1 MPSGQPPLRRSRYP
15 PDESGILPSKNIITR
30 RLKSLFRMRFPG
42 PFLPGLVLLLLLM
55 PVFKVHGSS
64 YQITGMGFYWP
75 YQGGVKFRL
84 DSDKDKRL
92 DIKMCRGS
100 SEAKYLGTGTL
111 ARKNA
116 RSVKD
121 IFIFTNIHLKAE
133 KAGGPE
139 CQRQDYWPF
148 FAIFNVRYW
157 SLMLSAFRHFII
169 TDWRSVFCQ
178 HSRFAFFL

>member
-55 PVFKVHGSS
+55 PVFKVHGFVISNHWDG
-64 YQITGMGFYWP
+64 ILLP

-100 SEAKYLGTGTL
+100 SEAKYLGTGTPSPEKRSQCEGHFYL
-111 ARKNA
+111 YKHSPKGRKKQAGQSVNA
-116 RSVKD
+116 KIIGRFS
-121 IFIFTNIHLKAE
+121 
-133 KAGGPE
+133 
-139 CQRQDYWPF
+139 PF
-148 FAIFNVRYW
+148 LMSAIG
-157 SLMLSAFRHFII
+157 H
-169 TDWRSVFCQ
+169 
-178 HSRFAFFL
+178 

>member
-1 MPSGQPPLRRSRYP
+1 
-15 PDESGILPSKNIITR
+15 
-30 RLKSLFRMRFPG
+30 
-42 PFLPGLVLLLLLM
+42 
-55 PVFKVHGSS
+55 
-64 YQITGMGFYWP
+64 
-75 YQGGVKFRL
+75 
-84 DSDKDKRL
+84 
-92 DIKMCRGS
+92 MCRGS

-169 TDWRSVFCQ
+169 TDWRSVFA
-178 HSRFAFFL
+178 STPALRFSFNR